1 MNDKQVPVQ
10 KGGASGPPDESR
22 ANPMHALQRRIND
35 IFDDFWG
42 GFQMPVLN
50 WPGMPASGFTPK
62 VNVEETEKGIRVKA
76 ELPGMEEKD
85 IEVTLT
91 DDGLSISGEKRTEK
105 EEKGKTFVRREMS
118 YGSFRR
124 LIPLPAPV
132 EADKVKASFKNGILD
147 IELPVPEKARR
158 QVKKIEVKAG

>member
-10 KGGASGPPDESR
+10 KGGAQEPPAEAG

-42 GFQMPVLN
+42 GFQVPVLN
-50 WPGMPASGFTPK
+50 WPGMPGSSFMPK
-62 VNVEETEKGIRVKA
+62 VNVEETDKGLRVRA

-91 DDGLSISGEKRTEK
+91 DDGLTLSGEKKIEK
-105 EEKGKTFVRREMS
+105 EEKGKTFFRREMS
-118 YGSFRR
+118 SGSFRR
-124 LIPLPAPV
+124 LIPLPSPV

-147 IELPVPEKARR
+147 IELPVQEKARR
-158 QVKKIEVKAG
+158 HARKIEVKAS

>member
-1 MNDKQVPVQ
+1 MNEKQIPVQ
-10 KGGASGPPDESR
+10 KSGAAEPQPESR
-22 ANPMHALQRRIND
+22 SNPMHALQRRIND
-35 IFDDFWG
+35 IFDDFWS
-42 GFQMPVLN
+42 GFQFPALN
-50 WPGMPASGFTPK
+50 WPQMPMAGFSPK
-62 VNVEETEKGIRVKA
+62 VNVEETDKGLRVKA

-91 DDGLSISGEKRTEK
+91 DDGLSISGEKKTEK

-132 EADKVKASFKNGILD
+132 EADKVKASFKNGILEID
-147 IELPVPEKARR
+147 LPVPEKAPRS
-158 QVKKIEVKAG
+158 VKKIDVKAG